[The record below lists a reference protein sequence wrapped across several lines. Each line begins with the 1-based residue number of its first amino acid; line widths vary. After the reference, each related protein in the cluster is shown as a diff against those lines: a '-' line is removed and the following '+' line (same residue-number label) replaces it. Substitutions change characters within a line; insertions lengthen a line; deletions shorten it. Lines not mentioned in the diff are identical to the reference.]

1 MKFMVII
8 MNVFILEGIIDV
20 VFVKSLLEHHFSVG
34 TVPTAHDKKFQ
45 RGINILRRKLLNPKE
60 YHYIKTNFGII
71 VYGDNG
77 KQTIIYKVL
86 PRIVQDMMGKIPE
99 ELKFLVILDED
110 GVPLNKTIEKIQK
123 EIISRAIP
131 NTKIQPLGDSPNE
144 LSIVSTVDESY
155 KLRIHVYLIPYSL
168 ERQIVSKGVDFIRI
182 PSRNRGELLNDDP
195 HNALEKIAET
205 MKVSKDELIQ
215 RSVTEKWF
223 EAEPW
228 YNNLLAVIERFLDD
242 IPV

>member
-1 MKFMVII
+1 
-8 MNVFILEGIIDV
+8 MNVLILEGIIDV
-20 VFVKSLLEHHFSVG
+20 VFVRSLLEHHFSVD

-45 RGINILRRKLLNPKE
+45 RGINILRRMLLNPKE

-110 GVPLNKTIEKIQK
+110 GVPLNETIEKIQK
-123 EIISRAIP
+123 EITSRALP
-131 NTKIQPLGDSPNE
+131 NTKILPSRDLPNE
-144 LSIVSTVDESY
+144 FSIVSTVDESY
-155 KLRIHVYLIPYSL
+155 KLRIHVHLIPHSL
-168 ERQIVSKGVDFIRI
+168 ERQIVSKGINFIRI
-182 PSRNRGELLNDDP
+182 SSRSRDKLLDDDP
-195 HNALEKIAET
+195 HSALEKIAKE
-205 MKVSKDELIQ
+205 MKVSKDKLIKI
-215 RSVTEKWF
+215 SITEKWF

-228 YNNLLAVIERFLDD
+228 YNDLLDVIREFLGV